1 MSNGSPRRPSLLGAL
16 ALAILVMGLAVAR
29 PAAAQVTGVAGTT
42 GTTGT
47 GTTTGS
53 LADGDIFI
61 GVQQTEGANLSAFDL
76 ARFFNVS
83 NCQCNTPVFFYF
95 TLTSTGFA
103 KRALVPSGNLLFF
116 VGSSCND
123 PILQKTNCQLLKSEQ
138 IVTFMQNGRD
148 TVMTT
153 SQVVSANT
161 TVATTSLDGG
171 TTTLTSSAMPN
182 TACTS
187 PVNGFNQ
194 TIWAIFD
201 YGADGTFDFSATQ
214 AVFVDLTPPPAP
226 TNIRVA
232 PANEAL
238 NVTWTAI
245 DFSTNMDLQGYQV
258 FCQRAGGLQV
268 FPKNSFSSVVRTCT
282 AVSGTGVV
290 GLDPLFACSPLL
302 NITANS
308 FRVKILQNDIYYA
321 AAVVAVDNS
330 GNALPP
336 VLIGRNPSLGADVID
351 PASSFQ
357 KPQRTLSF
365 YDVYRDG
372 NLTNSGG
379 TGSMATP
386 GAATGGFC
394 AVAGHA
400 DDGRRGWTVG
410 LGAGAAGFVALA
422 AAVARARR
430 RRR

>member
-1 MSNGSPRRPSLLGAL
+1 
-16 ALAILVMGLAVAR
+16 V
-29 PAAAQVTGVAGTT
+29 AAQTGVTGVAGTT

-47 GTTTGS
+47 TTTS

-61 GVQQTEGANLSAFDL
+61 GVQQTEGANLAAFDL
-76 ARFFNVS
+76 ARFFNVA

-123 PILQKTNCQLLKSEQ
+123 AILQKTNCQLLKSEQ
-138 IVTFMQNGRD
+138 IAQFMQNGRD
-148 TVMTT
+148 TVQTT
-153 SQVVSANT
+153 AQVVSANT

-171 TTTLTSSAMPN
+171 TSITSSAMPN

-201 YGADGTFDFSATQ
+201 FGADGTFDFSATQ

-226 TNIRVA
+226 TNIKVA

-238 NVTWTAI
+238 NVSWTPV

-268 FPKNSFSSVVRTCT
+268 FAKNTFSSVVRTCT
-282 AVSGTGVV
+282 ATSSGAVE

-321 AAVVAVDNS
+321 ATVVAVDNS
-330 GNALPP
+330 GNALAPTL
-336 VLIGRNPSLGADVID
+336 VGRNPALGADVID
-351 PASSFQ
+351 PASSYQ

-372 NLTNSGG
+372 NGTNGGG
-379 TGSMATP
+379 TGAVPTP

-394 AVAGHA
+394 AVAGPA
-400 DDGRRGWTVG
+400 GGRRHGWTVG
-410 LGAGAAGFVALA
+410 LGAGAAGFVLVA
-422 AAVARARR
+422 AAIARVRR
-430 RRR
+430 RRP